1 MGRLQ
6 RKKTDSQKL
15 KLKDRQKLR
24 KESSAEVLA
33 DQSPSSKKLP
43 DQKKQIQTKAH
54 YSVVKTGINNEPR
67 LIEKVQTFF
76 NEVKSETKKVVW
88 PEKKQTIA
96 STAVVIVL
104 VIIISSFLGLVD
116 VGLKGLISLVLH

>member
-6 RKKTDSQKL
+6 RKKTESQKL
-15 KLKDRQKLR
+15 KQREKQKLR
-24 KESSAEVLA
+24 KETQADVLA
-33 DQSPSSKKLP
+33 DQGPSSKKLP

-54 YSVVKTGINNEPR
+54 YSVKTTGINNEPG
-67 LIEKVQTFF
+67 LIEKVKTFF

-96 STAVVIVL
+96 STSVVIVL

-116 VGLKGLISLVLH
+116 VGLKSLISLVLH

>member
-1 MGRLQ
+1 
-6 RKKTDSQKL
+6 
-15 KLKDRQKLR
+15 
-24 KESSAEVLA
+24 
-33 DQSPSSKKLP
+33 
-43 DQKKQIQTKAH
+43 
-54 YSVVKTGINNEPR
+54 VK
-67 LIEKVQTFF
+67 TFF

-96 STAVVIVL
+96 STSVVIVL